1 MAMKGGKMR
10 RKVDPFLVDKNLEI
24 DYKRPDIL
32 CRFISERGKII
43 PSRISGVTAKN
54 QRKLAL
60 AIKRRTGRDKSTWC
74 QRGLTTHESTAGSVL
89 QGATCGT
96 DRT

>member
-1 MAMKGGKMR
+1 MSKERKNTRRMGR
-10 RKVDPFLVDKNLEI
+10 RKVDPFLVDKELEI

-60 AIKRRTGRDKSTWC
+60 AIKRARQIALVPYSR
-74 QRGLTTHESTAGSVL
+74 LENF
-89 QGATCGT
+89 
-96 DRT
+96 

>member
-43 PSRISGVTAKN
+43 
-54 QRKLAL
+54 Q
-60 AIKRRTGRDKSTWC
+60 
-74 QRGLTTHESTAGSVL
+74 AGFPV
-89 QGATCGT
+89 
-96 DRT
+96 

>member
-1 MAMKGGKMR
+1 MSMETSKPAGGSMSR
-10 RKVDPFLVDKNLEI
+10 RKVDPFLVDKTLVI

-60 AIKRRTGRDKSTWC
+60 AIKRARQIALVPYSR
-74 QRGLTTHESTAGSVL
+74 LENF
-89 QGATCGT
+89 
-96 DRT
+96 

>member
-60 AIKRRTGRDKSTWC
+60 AIKRARQIALVPYSR
-74 QRGLTTHESTAGSVL
+74 LENF
-89 QGATCGT
+89 
-96 DRT
+96 

>member
-1 MAMKGGKMR
+1 MSMGGKPGKMSR
-10 RKVDPFLVDKNLEI
+10 RKVDPFLVDKTLVI

-60 AIKRRTGRDKSTWC
+60 AIKRARQIALVPYSR
-74 QRGLTTHESTAGSVL
+74 LENF
-89 QGATCGT
+89 
-96 DRT
+96 

>member
-1 MAMKGGKMR
+1 MSMGGNQER
-10 RKVDPFLVDKNLEI
+10 WDVVRSILLADNTLVI

-60 AIKRRTGRDKSTWC
+60 AIKRARQIALVPYSR
-74 QRGLTTHESTAGSVL
+74 LESF
-89 QGATCGT
+89 
-96 DRT
+96 

>member
-1 MAMKGGKMR
+1 MSMGGKPGKMGR
-10 RKVDPFLVDKNLEI
+10 RKVDPFLADKELVI

-60 AIKRRTGRDKSTWC
+60 AIKRARQIALVPYSR
-74 QRGLTTHESTAGSVL
+74 LENF
-89 QGATCGT
+89 
-96 DRT
+96 

>member
-1 MAMKGGKMR
+1 MSMGGKPGKMGR
-10 RKVDPFLVDKNLEI
+10 RKVDPFLVDKTLVI

-60 AIKRRTGRDKSTWC
+60 AIKRARQIALVPYSR
-74 QRGLTTHESTAGSVL
+74 LENF
-89 QGATCGT
+89 
-96 DRT
+96 